1 METRS
6 VSVPDVNK
14 SKKSIFKINI
24 IVKGVWIITIKQI
37 YEHLND
43 ITIRDEFVKQVEKLY
58 GNINNNEIKLMLSLK
73 NNFYN
78 LGDKLF
84 RKLDDDEILDPVK
97 YLGVNMLQIHLV
109 PLFDISD
116 NDFITYDVQNNEFA
130 LFNIQEEIVF
140 SRTNKFLD
148 YLNK

>member
-1 METRS
+1 M
-6 VSVPDVNK
+6 
-14 SKKSIFKINI
+14 
-24 IVKGVWIITIKQI
+24 TIKEI

-73 NNFYN
+73 NDFYN

-97 YLGVNMLQIHLV
+97 YLGVNMAQIHLV